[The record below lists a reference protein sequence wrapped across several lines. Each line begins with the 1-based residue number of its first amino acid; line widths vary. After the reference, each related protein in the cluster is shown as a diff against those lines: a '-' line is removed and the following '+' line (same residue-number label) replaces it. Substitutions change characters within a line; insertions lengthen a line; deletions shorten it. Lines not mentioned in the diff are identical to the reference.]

1 MFRKHFSLRD
11 DTHRVS
17 QLATVLQPRHGQ
29 GYGGRAQDQP
39 VRGISQRRGIRPVR
53 AGLVLLIGEW
63 KSNNKTES
71 QACGQGRPYLAHQFS
86 K

>member
-1 MFRKHFSLRD
+1 MFRKHFFLRD

-17 QLATVLQPRHGQ
+17 QLANVLHRRHGQ

-53 AGLVLLIGEW
+53 AGLVLLIGER
-63 KSNNKTES
+63 KSNNKAES
-71 QACGQGRPYLAHQFS
+71 QACGQGRPYLANQFS